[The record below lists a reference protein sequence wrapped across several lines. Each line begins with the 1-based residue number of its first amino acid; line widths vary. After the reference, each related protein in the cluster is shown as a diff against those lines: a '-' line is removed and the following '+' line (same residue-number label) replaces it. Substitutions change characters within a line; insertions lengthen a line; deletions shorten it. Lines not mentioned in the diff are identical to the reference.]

1 MNFLR
6 SQEVMAKKVVLLLI
20 NSFINFIISD
30 KLKSLTNK

>member
-20 NSFINFIISD
+20 NSFINSIISD
-30 KLKSLTNK
+30 TLKLLTNK